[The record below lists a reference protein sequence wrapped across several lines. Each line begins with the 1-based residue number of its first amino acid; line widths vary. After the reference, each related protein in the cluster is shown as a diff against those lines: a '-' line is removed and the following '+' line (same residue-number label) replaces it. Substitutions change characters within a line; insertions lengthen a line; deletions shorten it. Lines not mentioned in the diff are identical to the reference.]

1 MSYDYVIVGGGPTG
15 MTIAWILSN
24 QKKKVLLIEKDEV
37 LGGCHKVLRVNGYF
51 TEHGPRIYSNS
62 FLMFIELLADMD
74 IAFTD
79 LFIPYKSKPTDIDD
93 KTIQINNKIN
103 LNLTFNEIMAL
114 LLAFLK
120 LIVNKD
126 YGRTISMKDFMKKNN
141 FSENSYDFIERLCLL
156 SDGATID
163 NYTLFQFLQYINKQ
177 FFYSLYQPKIPNDR
191 GLIKVWTEKL
201 LKNNVKILL
210 NSKVVKIDVQ
220 NNNVSKLIIN
230 ENGIEKEII
239 ANKYVL
245 TIPPKPFYNLISSN
259 PKTENIFGNNKKLQ
273 KWKVKNSYFDYITL
287 TFHYKNEVTLP
298 KLNGFPRTPW
308 GIGFVILSNFM
319 DFKTDEPSKTVISI
333 CISMLNVPNEE
344 GKTVNQCSKEEIIK
358 YVKEQLSFFPNPD
371 LIIISP
377 TIKKINDVWI
387 NEDTAYV
394 ITTEQRFIKSKGKLS
409 NLYYVGIHNGNSSY
423 YVTTIESAVQN
434 AIHYCIE
441 EIPELKYRYVFKNLM
456 EIRNLVIDAI
466 IIIICIF
473 LIIYIKKY
481 IKKE

>member
-51 TEHGPRIYSNS
+51 TEHGPRVYSNS
-62 FLMFIELLADMD
+62 FLMFIQILSDMN

-79 LFIPYKSKPTDIDD
+79 LFIPYKFKHVNIDN
-93 KTIQINNKIN
+93 KTILS
-103 LNLTFNEIMAL
+103 LNFNEIMAL
-114 LLAFLK
+114 LSAFIK

-126 YGRTISMKDFMKKNN
+126 YGKTVSIKDFMIENN
-141 FSENSYDFIERLCLL
+141 FSESSYDYIERLCLL
-156 SDGATID
+156 TDGATID
-163 NYTLFQFLQYINKQ
+163 NYTLFQFLQLVNQQ
-177 FFYSLYQPKIPNDR
+177 FFYSLFQPKLPNDK
-191 GLIKVWTEKL
+191 GLIKLWTNKL
-201 LKNNVKILL
+201 LENNVKILV
-210 NSKVVKIDVQ
+210 NSQVIKIDVE
-220 NNNVSKLIIN
+220 NNNVSKLIII
-230 ENGIEKEII
+230 ENGVQKEII
-239 ANKYVL
+239 GNKYVL
-245 TIPPKPFYNLISSN
+245 SIPPKPFYDLISSN
-259 PKTENIFGNNKKLQ
+259 PKTENNFGNNKEIQ

-287 TFHYKNEVTLP
+287 TFHYKNDVTLP

-319 DFKTDEPSKTVISI
+319 NFKTDEPSKTVISI
-333 CISMLNVPNEE
+333 CITMLNVPNEK
-344 GKTVNQCSKEEIIK
+344 GKTANQSSHEEIIK

-371 LIIISP
+371 LVIISP
-377 TIKKINDVWI
+377 TIKRGGNVWI

-394 ITTEQRFIKSKGKLS
+394 VTTEQRFIKPKGNIS

-423 YVTTIESAVQN
+423 NFTAIESAVQN

-441 EIPELKYRYVFKNLM
+441 EIPELKYRYIFKNLM
-456 EIRNLVIDAI
+456 EVRYLVIDAI
-466 IIIICIF
+466 IIILCIF
-473 LIIYIKKY
+473 IIIYIKKY

>member
-126 YGRTISMKDFMKKNN
+126 YGRTVSMKDFMKKNN

-210 NSKVVKIDVQ
+210 NSKVIKIDVQ

-259 PKTENIFGNNKKLQ
+259 PKTENIFGNNKELQ

-377 TIKKINDVWI
+377 NIKKINDVWI

-441 EIPELKYRYVFKNLM
+441 EIPELKYRYVFKDLM

>member
-24 QKKKVLLIEKDEV
+24 QNKKVLLIEKDEV

-51 TEHGPRIYSNS
+51 TEHGPRVYSNS
-62 FLMFIELLADMD
+62 FLMFIELLTDMD

-79 LFIPYKSKPTDIDD
+79 LFIPYYNFKHTNIDN
-93 KTIQINNKIN
+93 KTILS
-103 LNLTFNEIMAL
+103 LNFNEIMAL

-126 YGRTISMKDFMKKNN
+126 YGKTVSMKDFMKKNN
-141 FSENSYDFIERLCLL
+141 FSESSYDYIERLCLL
-156 SDGATID
+156 TDGATIED
-163 NYTLFQFLQYINKQ
+163 YTLFQFLQLVNQ
-177 FFYSLYQPKIPNDR
+177 QLFYSLYQPKIPNDR
-191 GLIKVWTEKL
+191 GLIKIWTKKL

-210 NSKVVKIDVQ
+210 NSKVVKIDVE
-220 NNNVSKLIIN
+220 NNIVSRLIIN
-230 ENGIEKEII
+230 ENGISKEIT

-245 TIPPKPFYNLISSN
+245 TIPPKPFYDLISSN
-259 PKTENIFGNNKKLQ
+259 PKTKNIFGNNKEIQ
-273 KWKVKNSYFDYITL
+273 KWKGKNSYFDYITL
-287 TFHYKNEVTLP
+287 TFHYKNEVILP

-308 GIGFVILSNFM
+308 GIGFVILSDFMNF
-319 DFKTDEPSKTVISI
+319 KIDEPSKTVISI
-333 CISMLNVPNEE
+333 CISMLNIPNEE
-344 GKTVNQCSKEEIIK
+344 GKTANQCSKEEIIK
-358 YVKEQLSFFPNPD
+358 YVKEQLSFFPTPD
-371 LIIISP
+371 LVIISP
-377 TIKKINDVWI
+377 TIKRSGDVWI

-394 ITTEQRFIKSKGKLS
+394 VTTDQRFIKPKGTLS

-423 YVTTIESAVQN
+423 NFTAIESAVQN

-441 EIPELKYRYVFKNLM
+441 EIPELKYRYVSQNLL
-456 EIRNLVIDAI
+456 EVRNLVIDAI

-473 LIIYIKKY
+473 LIINIKKY

>member
-51 TEHGPRIYSNS
+51 TEHGPRVYSNS
-62 FLMFIELLADMD
+62 FLMFIQILSDMN

-79 LFIPYKSKPTDIDD
+79 LFIPYKFKHVNIDN
-93 KTIQINNKIN
+93 KTILS
-103 LNLTFNEIMAL
+103 LNFNEIMAL
-114 LLAFLK
+114 LSAFIK

-126 YGRTISMKDFMKKNN
+126 YGKTVSIKDFMIENN
-141 FSENSYDFIERLCLL
+141 FSESSYDYIERLCLL
-156 SDGATID
+156 TDGATID
-163 NYTLFQFLQYINKQ
+163 NYTLFQFLQLVNQQ
-177 FFYSLYQPKIPNDR
+177 FFYSLFQPKLPNDK
-191 GLIKVWTEKL
+191 GLIKLWTNKL
-201 LKNNVKILL
+201 LENNVKILV
-210 NSKVVKIDVQ
+210 NSQVIKIDVE
-220 NNNVSKLIIN
+220 NNNVSKLIII
-230 ENGIEKEII
+230 ENGVQKEII
-239 ANKYVL
+239 GNKYVL
-245 TIPPKPFYNLISSN
+245 SIPPKPFYDLISSN
-259 PKTENIFGNNKKLQ
+259 PKTENNFGNNKEIQ

-287 TFHYKNEVTLP
+287 TFHYKNDVTLP

-319 DFKTDEPSKTVISI
+319 NFKTDEPSKTVISI
-333 CISMLNVPNEE
+333 CITMLNVPNEK
-344 GKTVNQCSKEEIIK
+344 GKTANQSSHEEIIK

-371 LIIISP
+371 LVIISP
-377 TIKKINDVWI
+377 TIKRGGNVWI

-394 ITTEQRFIKSKGKLS
+394 VTTEQHFIQPKGNIS

-423 YVTTIESAVQN
+423 NFTAIESAVQN

-441 EIPELKYRYVFKNLM
+441 EIPELKYRYIFKNLM
-456 EIRNLVIDAI
+456 EVRYLVIDAI
-466 IIIICIF
+466 IIILCIF
-473 LIIYIKKY
+473 IIIYIKKY

>member
-126 YGRTISMKDFMKKNN
+126 YGRTVSIKDFMKKNN

-210 NSKVVKIDVQ
+210 NSKVIKIDVQ

-259 PKTENIFGNNKKLQ
+259 PKTKNIFGNNKELQ

>member
-15 MTIAWILSN
+15 MTIAWILSK

-51 TEHGPRIYSNS
+51 TEHGPRVYSNS
-62 FLMFIELLADMD
+62 FLMFIEILADMD

-79 LFIPYKSKPTDIDD
+79 LFIPYYNFKHTNIDN
-93 KTIQINNKIN
+93 KTILS
-103 LNLTFNEIMAL
+103 LNFNEIMAL

-126 YGRTISMKDFMKKNN
+126 YGKTVSMKDFMKKNN
-141 FSENSYDFIERLCLL
+141 FSESSYDYIERLCLL
-156 SDGATID
+156 TDGATIED
-163 NYTLFQFLQYINKQ
+163 YTLFQFLQLVNQ
-177 FFYSLYQPKIPNDR
+177 QLFYSLYQPKIPNDR
-191 GLIKVWTEKL
+191 GLIKIWTKKL

-210 NSKVVKIDVQ
+210 NSKVVKIDVE
-220 NNNVSKLIIN
+220 NNIVSRLIIN

-245 TIPPKPFYNLISSN
+245 TIPPKPFYDLISSN
-259 PKTENIFGNNKKLQ
+259 PKTKNIFGNNKEIQ
-273 KWKVKNSYFDYITL
+273 KWKGKNSYFDYITL
-287 TFHYKNEVTLP
+287 TFHYKNEVILP
-298 KLNGFPRTPW
+298 KLNGFPRTSW
-308 GIGFVILSNFM
+308 GIGFVILSDFMNF
-319 DFKTDEPSKTVISI
+319 KIDEPSKTVISI
-333 CISMLNVPNEE
+333 CISMLNIPNEE
-344 GKTVNQCSKEEIIK
+344 GKTANQCSKEEIIK

-371 LIIISP
+371 LVIISP
-377 TIKKINDVWI
+377 TIKRSGDVWI

-394 ITTEQRFIKSKGKLS
+394 VTTEQRFIKPKGTLS

-423 YVTTIESAVQN
+423 NFTAIESAVQN

-441 EIPELKYRYVFKNLM
+441 EIPELKYRYVSQNLM
-456 EIRNLVIDAI
+456 EVRNLVIDAI

-473 LIIYIKKY
+473 LIINIKKY

>member
-1 MSYDYVIVGGGPTG
+1 MSYDYAIVGGGPTG

-24 QKKKVLLIEKDEV
+24 QKKKVILIEKDEV

-51 TEHGPRIYSNS
+51 TEHGPRVYSNS
-62 FLMFIELLADMD
+62 FLMFIQILSDMN

-79 LFIPYKSKPTDIDD
+79 LFIPYNFKHTNIDN
-93 KTIQINNKIN
+93 KTILS
-103 LNLTFNEIMAL
+103 LNFNEIMAL
-114 LLAFLK
+114 LSAFLK

-126 YGRTISMKDFMKKNN
+126 YGKTISIKDFMKKNN
-141 FSENSYDFIERLCLL
+141 FSESSYDYIERLCLL
-156 SDGATID
+156 TDGATIED
-163 NYTLFQFLQYINKQ
+163 YTLFQFLQLVNQQ
-177 FFYSLYQPKIPNDR
+177 FFYSLFQPKLPNDK
-191 GLIKVWTEKL
+191 GLIKIWTNKL
-201 LKNNVKILL
+201 LENNVKILL
-210 NSKVVKIDVQ
+210 NSQVIKIDVE
-220 NNNVSKLIIN
+220 NNNVSKLIII
-230 ENGIEKEII
+230 ENGVQKEII

-245 TIPPKPFYNLISSN
+245 SVPPKPFYDLISSN
-259 PKTENIFGNNKKLQ
+259 PKTEDNFGNNKEIQ
-273 KWKVKNSYFDYITL
+273 KWKAKNSYFDYITL

-319 DFKTDEPSKTVISI
+319 NFKIDEPSKTVISI
-333 CISMLNVPNEE
+333 CITMLNVPNEQ
-344 GKTVNQCSKEEIIK
+344 GKTANQCSHEQIIK

-371 LIIISP
+371 LVIISP
-377 TIKKINDVWI
+377 TIKRSGDVWI

-394 ITTEQRFIKSKGKLS
+394 VTTKQHFIQPKGKIS

-423 YVTTIESAVQN
+423 NFTAIESAVQN

-441 EIPELKYRYVFKNLM
+441 EMPELKYRYISKNLM
-456 EIRNLVIDAI
+456 EVRYLVIDAI
-466 IIIICIF
+466 IIILCIF

>member
-51 TEHGPRIYSNS
+51 TEHGPRVYSNS
-62 FLMFIELLADMD
+62 FLMFIEILSDMN

-79 LFIPYKSKPTDIDD
+79 LFIPYNFKHVNIDN
-93 KTIQINNKIN
+93 KTILS
-103 LNLTFNEIMAL
+103 LNFNEIMAL
-114 LLAFLK
+114 LSAFIK

-126 YGRTISMKDFMKKNN
+126 YGKTVSIKDFMIENN
-141 FSENSYDFIERLCLL
+141 FSESSYDYIERLCLL
-156 SDGATID
+156 TDGATIED
-163 NYTLFQFLQYINKQ
+163 YTLFQFLQLVNQQ
-177 FFYSLYQPKIPNDR
+177 FFYSLFQPKLPNDK
-191 GLIKVWTEKL
+191 GLIKLWTNKL
-201 LKNNVKILL
+201 LENNVKILL
-210 NSKVVKIDVQ
+210 NSQVIKIDVE
-220 NNNVSKLIIN
+220 NNNVSKLIII
-230 ENGIEKEII
+230 ENGIQKEII
-239 ANKYVL
+239 GNKYVL
-245 TIPPKPFYNLISSN
+245 SIPPKPFYDLISSN
-259 PKTENIFGNNKKLQ
+259 PKTENNFGNNKEIQ
-273 KWKVKNSYFDYITL
+273 QWKVKNSYFDYITL

-319 DFKTDEPSKTVISI
+319 NFKTDEPSKTVISI
-333 CISMLNVPNEE
+333 CITMLNFPNEQ
-344 GKTVNQCSKEEIIK
+344 GKTANQSSHEEIIK

-371 LIIISP
+371 LVIISP
-377 TIKKINDVWI
+377 TIKRSSNVWI

-394 ITTEQRFIKSKGKLS
+394 VTTEQRFIKPKGNIS

-423 YVTTIESAVQN
+423 NFTAIESAVQN

-441 EIPELKYRYVFKNLM
+441 EIPELKYQYIFKNLM
-456 EIRNLVIDAI
+456 EVRYLVIDAI
-466 IIIICIF
+466 IIILCIF
-473 LIIYIKKY
+473 IIIYIKKY

>member
-51 TEHGPRIYSNS
+51 TEHGPRVYSNS
-62 FLMFIELLADMD
+62 FLMFIEILSDMN

-79 LFIPYKSKPTDIDD
+79 LFIPYKFKHVNIDN
-93 KTIQINNKIN
+93 KTILS
-103 LNLTFNEIMAL
+103 LNFNEIMAL
-114 LLAFLK
+114 LSAFIK

-126 YGRTISMKDFMKKNN
+126 YGKTVSIKDFMIENN
-141 FSENSYDFIERLCLL
+141 FSESSYDYIERLCLL
-156 SDGATID
+156 TDGATID
-163 NYTLFQFLQYINKQ
+163 NYTLFQFLQLVNQQ
-177 FFYSLYQPKIPNDR
+177 FFYSLFQPKLPNDK
-191 GLIKVWTEKL
+191 GLIKLWTNKL
-201 LKNNVKILL
+201 LENNVKILV
-210 NSKVVKIDVQ
+210 NSQVIKIDVE
-220 NNNVSKLIIN
+220 NNNVSKLIII
-230 ENGIEKEII
+230 ENGVQKEII
-239 ANKYVL
+239 GNKYVL
-245 TIPPKPFYNLISSN
+245 SIPPKPFYDLISSN
-259 PKTENIFGNNKKLQ
+259 PKTKNNFGNNKEIQ

-287 TFHYKNEVTLP
+287 TFHYKNDVTLP

-319 DFKTDEPSKTVISI
+319 NFKTDEPSKTVISI
-333 CISMLNVPNEE
+333 CITMLNVPNEK
-344 GKTVNQCSKEEIIK
+344 GKTANQSSHEEIIK

-371 LIIISP
+371 LVIISP
-377 TIKKINDVWI
+377 TIKRGGNVWI

-394 ITTEQRFIKSKGKLS
+394 VTTEQHFIQPKGNIS

-423 YVTTIESAVQN
+423 NFTAIESAVQN

-441 EIPELKYRYVFKNLM
+441 EIPELKYRYIFKNLM
-456 EIRNLVIDAI
+456 EVRYLVIDAI
-466 IIIICIF
+466 IIILCIF
-473 LIIYIKKY
+473 IIIYIKKY

>member
-126 YGRTISMKDFMKKNN
+126 YGRTVSMKDFMKKNN

-210 NSKVVKIDVQ
+210 NSKVIKIDVQ

-259 PKTENIFGNNKKLQ
+259 PKTENIFGNNKELQ

-394 ITTEQRFIKSKGKLS
+394 ITTEQRFIKSKDKLS

>member
-24 QKKKVLLIEKDEV
+24 QKKKILLIEKDEV

-79 LFIPYKSKPTDIDD
+79 LFIPYKSKPTDIDN

-126 YGRTISMKDFMKKNN
+126 YGRTVSMKDFMKKNN

-191 GLIKVWTEKL
+191 GLIKIWTEKL

-210 NSKVVKIDVQ
+210 NSKVIKIDVE
-220 NNNVSKLIIN
+220 NNNVSRLIIN

-259 PKTENIFGNNKKLQ
+259 PKTENIFGNNKKIQ

-287 TFHYKNEVTLP
+287 TFHYKNEVKLP

-377 TIKKINDVWI
+377 TIKRINDVWI

-394 ITTEQRFIKSKGKLS
+394 ITTEQRFIKPKGKLS

-441 EIPELKYRYVFKNLM
+441 EIPELKYRYVSQNLM
-456 EIRNLVIDAI
+456 EIRNLVIYAI
-466 IIIICIF
+466 IIIVCIF

>member
-24 QKKKVLLIEKDEV
+24 QKKKVLLIEKDNV

-51 TEHGPRIYSNS
+51 TEHGPRVYSNS
-62 FLMFIELLADMD
+62 FLMFIELLSDMN

-79 LFIPYKSKPTDIDD
+79 LFIPYNFKHTHIDN
-93 KTIQINNKIN
+93 KTILS
-103 LNLTFNEIMAL
+103 LNFNEIMAL
-114 LLAFLK
+114 LSAFLK

-126 YGRTISMKDFMKKNN
+126 YGRTISIKDFMKKNN
-141 FSENSYDFIERLCLL
+141 FSESSYDYIERLCLL
-156 SDGATID
+156 TDGATIED
-163 NYTLFQFLQYINKQ
+163 YTLFQFLQLVNQ
-177 FFYSLYQPKIPNDR
+177 QLFYSLFQPKLPNDK
-191 GLIKVWTEKL
+191 GLIKIWTDKL
-201 LKNNVKILL
+201 LENNVKILL
-210 NSKVVKIDVQ
+210 NSQVIKIDLE
-220 NNNVSKLIIN
+220 NDNVSKLIIL
-230 ENGIEKEII
+230 ENGVQKKII

-245 TIPPKPFYNLISSN
+245 TIPPKPFYDLISSN
-259 PKTENIFGNNKKLQ
+259 PKTENIFGNNKEIQ
-273 KWKVKNSYFDYITL
+273 KWKGKNSYFDYITL

-308 GIGFVILSNFM
+308 GIGFVILSDFMNF
-319 DFKTDEPSKTVISI
+319 KIDEPSKTVISI
-333 CISMLNVPNEE
+333 CITMLNVPNEQ
-344 GKTVNQCSKEEIIK
+344 GKTANQCSQEEIIK

-371 LIIISP
+371 LVIISP
-377 TIKKINDVWI
+377 TIKRSGDVWI

-394 ITTEQRFIKSKGKLS
+394 VTTDQRFIKPKGKLS

-423 YVTTIESAVQN
+423 NFTAIESAVQN

-441 EIPELKYRYVFKNLM
+441 EMPELKYRYISKNLM
-456 EIRNLVIDAI
+456 EVRYLVIDAI
-466 IIIICIF
+466 IIILCIF

>member
-51 TEHGPRIYSNS
+51 TEHGPRVYSNS
-62 FLMFIELLADMD
+62 FLMFIEILADMD

-79 LFIPYKSKPTDIDD
+79 LFIPYKYKSKLINIDN
-93 KTIQINNKIN
+93 KTILS
-103 LNLTFNEIMAL
+103 LNFNEIMAL

-126 YGRTISMKDFMKKNN
+126 YGRTVSMKDFMKKNN
-141 FSENSYDFIERLCLL
+141 FSESSYDFIERLCLL
-156 SDGATID
+156 TDGATID
-163 NYTLFQFLQYINKQ
+163 NYTLFQFLQLVNQ
-177 FFYSLYQPKIPNDR
+177 QLFYSLYQPKIPNDR
-191 GLIKVWTEKL
+191 GLIKVWTKKL

-210 NSKVVKIDVQ
+210 NSKVVKIDIE
-220 NNNVSKLIIN
+220 NNNVSRLIIN

-259 PKTENIFGNNKKLQ
+259 SKTENIFGNNKEIQ
-273 KWKVKNSYFDYITL
+273 KWKGKNSYFDYITL
-287 TFHYKNEVTLP
+287 TFHYKNEVKLP
-298 KLNGFPRTPW
+298 IINGFSRTPW

-319 DFKTDEPSKTVISI
+319 DFKIDEPSKTVVSI
-333 CISMLNVPNEE
+333 LISMLNIPNEE
-344 GKTVNQCSKEEIIK
+344 GKTANQSSKEEIIK
-358 YVKEQLSFFPNPD
+358 YVKKQLSFFPNPD
-371 LIIISP
+371 LVIISP
-377 TIKKINDVWI
+377 TIKRSGDVWI
-387 NEDTAYV
+387 NDDTAYV
-394 ITTEQRFIKSKGKLS
+394 VTTEQRFIKPKGKLS

-423 YVTTIESAVQN
+423 NFTAIESAVQN

-441 EIPELKYRYVFKNLM
+441 EIPELKYRYVSQNLM
-456 EIRNLVIDAI
+456 EVRNLVIDAI
-466 IIIICIF
+466 IIILCIF

>member
-126 YGRTISMKDFMKKNN
+126 YGRTVSMKDFMKKNN

-210 NSKVVKIDVQ
+210 NSKVIKIDVQ

-259 PKTENIFGNNKKLQ
+259 PKTENIFGNNKELQ

>member
-1 MSYDYVIVGGGPTG
+1 
-15 MTIAWILSN
+15 
-24 QKKKVLLIEKDEV
+24 
-37 LGGCHKVLRVNGYF
+37 
-51 TEHGPRIYSNS
+51 
-62 FLMFIELLADMD
+62 
-74 IAFTD
+74 
-79 LFIPYKSKPTDIDD
+79 
-93 KTIQINNKIN
+93 
-103 LNLTFNEIMAL
+103 
-114 LLAFLK
+114 
-120 LIVNKD
+120 
-126 YGRTISMKDFMKKNN
+126 
-141 FSENSYDFIERLCLL
+141 
-156 SDGATID
+156 
-163 NYTLFQFLQYINKQ
+163 
-177 FFYSLYQPKIPNDR
+177 
-191 GLIKVWTEKL
+191 
-201 LKNNVKILL
+201 
-210 NSKVVKIDVQ
+210 
-220 NNNVSKLIIN
+220 
-230 ENGIEKEII
+230 
-239 ANKYVL
+239 
-245 TIPPKPFYNLISSN
+245 
-259 PKTENIFGNNKKLQ
+259 
-273 KWKVKNSYFDYITL
+273 
-287 TFHYKNEVTLP
+287 
-298 KLNGFPRTPW
+298 
-308 GIGFVILSNFM
+308 M

-394 ITTEQRFIKSKGKLS
+394 ITTEQRFIKSKDKLS

>member
-51 TEHGPRIYSNS
+51 TEHGPRVYSNS
-62 FLMFIELLADMD
+62 FLMFIEILSDMN

-79 LFIPYKSKPTDIDD
+79 LFIPYNFKHVNIDN
-93 KTIQINNKIN
+93 KTILS
-103 LNLTFNEIMAL
+103 LNFNEIMAL
-114 LLAFLK
+114 LSAFIK

-126 YGRTISMKDFMKKNN
+126 YGKTISIKDFMIENN
-141 FSENSYDFIERLCLL
+141 FSESSYDYIERLCLL
-156 SDGATID
+156 TDGATID
-163 NYTLFQFLQYINKQ
+163 NYTLFQFLQLANQ
-177 FFYSLYQPKIPNDR
+177 QLFYSLFQPKLPNDK
-191 GLIKVWTEKL
+191 GLIKLWTNKL
-201 LKNNVKILL
+201 LENNVKILV
-210 NSKVVKIDVQ
+210 NSQVIKIDVE
-220 NNNVSKLIIN
+220 NNNVSKLIII
-230 ENGIEKEII
+230 ENGVQKEII
-239 ANKYVL
+239 GNKYVL
-245 TIPPKPFYNLISSN
+245 SIPPKPFYDLISSN
-259 PKTENIFGNNKKLQ
+259 PKTENNFGNNKEIQ

-441 EIPELKYRYVFKNLM
+441 EIPELKYRYVFKDLM
-456 EIRNLVIDAI
+456 EIRNLVIDTI

>member
-74 IAFTD
+74 LAFTD
-79 LFIPYKSKPTDIDD
+79 LFIPYKSKPTDIDN
-93 KTIQINNKIN
+93 KTIKINNKIN
-103 LNLTFNEIMAL
+103 LNLTFSEIMAL

-126 YGRTISMKDFMKKNN
+126 YGRTVSMKDFMKKNN

-191 GLIKVWTEKL
+191 GLIKIWTEKL

-210 NSKVVKIDVQ
+210 NSKVVKIDVE
-220 NNNVSKLIIN
+220 NNNVSRLIIN

-245 TIPPKPFYNLISSN
+245 TTPPKPFYNLISSN
-259 PKTENIFGNNKKLQ
+259 PKTENIFGNNKELQ

-333 CISMLNVPNEE
+333 CISMLNIPNEE
-344 GKTVNQCSKEEIIK
+344 GKTVNQCTKEEIIK

-441 EIPELKYRYVFKNLM
+441 EIPELKYRYVFKDLM
-456 EIRNLVIDAI
+456 EIRNLVIYAI
-466 IIIICIF
+466 IIIVCIF

>member
-74 IAFTD
+74 LAFTD
-79 LFIPYKSKPTDIDD
+79 LFIPYKSKPTDIDN

-126 YGRTISMKDFMKKNN
+126 YGRTVSMKDFMKKNN

-191 GLIKVWTEKL
+191 GLIKIWTEKL
-201 LKNNVKILL
+201 LENNVKILL
-210 NSKVVKIDVQ
+210 NSKVIKIDVE
-220 NNNVSKLIIN
+220 NNNVSRLIIN

-259 PKTENIFGNNKKLQ
+259 PKTENIFGNNKKIQ

-287 TFHYKNEVTLP
+287 TFHYKNEVKLP

-377 TIKKINDVWI
+377 TIKRINDVWI

-394 ITTEQRFIKSKGKLS
+394 ITTEQRFIKPKGKLS

-441 EIPELKYRYVFKNLM
+441 EIPELKYRYVFKDLM
-456 EIRNLVIDAI
+456 EIRNLVIDTI

>member
-74 IAFTD
+74 LAFTD
-79 LFIPYKSKPTDIDD
+79 LFIPYKSKPTDIDN

-126 YGRTISMKDFMKKNN
+126 YGRTVSMKDFMKKNN

-191 GLIKVWTEKL
+191 GLIKIWTEKL
-201 LKNNVKILL
+201 LENNVKILL
-210 NSKVVKIDVQ
+210 NSKVIKIDVE
-220 NNNVSKLIIN
+220 NNNVSRLIIN

-259 PKTENIFGNNKKLQ
+259 PKTENIFGNNKKIQ

-287 TFHYKNEVTLP
+287 TFHYKNEVKLP

-441 EIPELKYRYVFKNLM
+441 EIPELKYRYVFKDLM

>member
-51 TEHGPRIYSNS
+51 TEHGPRVYSNS

-79 LFIPYKSKPTDIDD
+79 LFISFKYNTPH
-93 KTIQINNKIN
+93 INNKK
-103 LNLTFNEIMAL
+103 LNLTFNEIIAL

-126 YGRTISMKDFMKKNN
+126 YGRTVSMKDFMKKNN

-191 GLIKVWTEKL
+191 GLIKIWTEKL

-210 NSKVVKIDVQ
+210 NSKVVKIDVE

-308 GIGFVILSNFM
+308 GIGFIIISNIM
-319 DFKTDEPSKTVISI
+319 DFKTDEPSKTVVSI
-333 CISMLNVPNEE
+333 CISMLNNPNEE
-344 GKTVNQCSKEEIIK
+344 GKTVNQSSKEEIIK

-371 LIIISP
+371 LVIISP
-377 TIKKINDVWI
+377 TVKRINDKWI
-387 NEDTAYV
+387 NYDTAYV
-394 ITTEQRFIKSKGKLS
+394 VTTKQQFIKPKGKLS

-423 YVTTIESAVQN
+423 NFTAIESAVQN

-441 EIPELKYRYVFKNLM
+441 EIPELKYRYVFKDLM
-456 EIRNLVIDAI
+456 EVRNLVIDAI

-473 LIIYIKKY
+473 LIINIKKY
-481 IKKE
+481 IKKT

>member
-51 TEHGPRIYSNS
+51 TEHGPRVYSNS

-79 LFIPYKSKPTDIDD
+79 LFISFKYSN
-93 KTIQINNKIN
+93 IQHINNKK
-103 LNLTFNEIMAL
+103 LNLTFNEIIAL

-126 YGRTISMKDFMKKNN
+126 YGRTVSMKDFMKKNN
-141 FSENSYDFIERLCLL
+141 FSESSYDFIKRLLL
-156 SDGATID
+156 LTDGGSIQ
-163 NYTLFQFLQYINKQ
+163 NYTLFQFLQLINQ
-177 FFYSLYQPKIPNDR
+177 QLFYSLYQPKIPNDR
-191 GLIKVWTEKL
+191 GLIKIWTEKL
-201 LKNNVKILL
+201 LENNVKILL
-210 NSKVVKIDVQ
+210 NSKVVKIDIE
-220 NNNVSKLIIN
+220 NNNVSRLIIN

-259 PKTENIFGNNKKLQ
+259 PKTENIFGNNKEIQ

-287 TFHYKNEVTLP
+287 TFHYKNEV
-298 KLNGFPRTPW
+298 KLELGYGFSRSPW
-308 GIGFVILSNFM
+308 GIGFIIISNIM
-319 DFKTDEPSKTVISI
+319 DFKTNEPSKTVVSI
-333 CISMLNVPNEE
+333 CISMLNNPNEE

-371 LIIISP
+371 LVIISP
-377 TIKKINDVWI
+377 TIKRINDKWI
-387 NEDTAYV
+387 NYDTAYV
-394 ITTEQRFIKSKGKLS
+394 VTTEQRFIKPKGTLS

-423 YVTTIESAVQN
+423 NFTAIESAVQN

-441 EIPELKYRYVFKNLM
+441 EIPELKYRYVSQNLL
-456 EIRNLVIDAI
+456 EVRNLVIDAI
-466 IIIICIF
+466 IIILCIF
-473 LIIYIKKY
+473 LIINIKKY

>member
-51 TEHGPRIYSNS
+51 TEHGPRVYSNS
-62 FLMFIELLADMD
+62 FLMFIEILSDMN

-79 LFIPYKSKPTDIDD
+79 LFIPYNFKHVNIDN
-93 KTIQINNKIN
+93 KTILS
-103 LNLTFNEIMAL
+103 LNFNEIMAL
-114 LLAFLK
+114 LSAFIK

-126 YGRTISMKDFMKKNN
+126 YGKTVSIKDFMIENN
-141 FSENSYDFIERLCLL
+141 FSESSYDYIERLCLL
-156 SDGATID
+156 TDGATIED
-163 NYTLFQFLQYINKQ
+163 YTLFQFLQLVNQQ
-177 FFYSLYQPKIPNDR
+177 FFYSLFQPKLPNDK
-191 GLIKVWTEKL
+191 GLIKLWTNKL
-201 LKNNVKILL
+201 LENNVKILL
-210 NSKVVKIDVQ
+210 NSQVIKIDVE
-220 NNNVSKLIIN
+220 NNNVSKLIII
-230 ENGIEKEII
+230 ENGIQKEII
-239 ANKYVL
+239 GNKYVL
-245 TIPPKPFYNLISSN
+245 SIPPKPFYDLISSN
-259 PKTENIFGNNKKLQ
+259 PKTENNFGNNKEIQ

-287 TFHYKNEVTLP
+287 TFHYKNDVTLP

-319 DFKTDEPSKTVISI
+319 NFKTDEPSKTVISI
-333 CISMLNVPNEE
+333 CITMLNVPNEQ
-344 GKTVNQCSKEEIIK
+344 GKTANQSSHEEIIK

-371 LIIISP
+371 LVIISP
-377 TIKKINDVWI
+377 TIKRSGNVWI

-394 ITTEQRFIKSKGKLS
+394 VTTEQRFIKPKGNIS

-423 YVTTIESAVQN
+423 NFTAIESAVQN

-441 EIPELKYRYVFKNLM
+441 EIPELKYQYIFKNLM
-456 EIRNLVIDAI
+456 EVRYLVIDAI
-466 IIIICIF
+466 IIILCIF
-473 LIIYIKKY
+473 IIIYIKKY

>member
-51 TEHGPRIYSNS
+51 TEHGPRVYSNS
-62 FLMFIELLADMD
+62 FLMFIEILSDMN

-79 LFIPYKSKPTDIDD
+79 LFIPYKFKHVNIDN
-93 KTIQINNKIN
+93 KTILS
-103 LNLTFNEIMAL
+103 LNFNEIMAL
-114 LLAFLK
+114 LSAFIK

-126 YGRTISMKDFMKKNN
+126 YGKTVSIKDFMIENN
-141 FSENSYDFIERLCLL
+141 FSESSYDYIERLCLL
-156 SDGATID
+156 TDGATIED
-163 NYTLFQFLQYINKQ
+163 YTLFQFLQLVNQQ
-177 FFYSLYQPKIPNDR
+177 FFYSLFQPKLPNDK
-191 GLIKVWTEKL
+191 GLIKLWTNKL
-201 LKNNVKILL
+201 LENNVKILL
-210 NSKVVKIDVQ
+210 NSQVIKIDVE
-220 NNNVSKLIIN
+220 NNNVSKLIII
-230 ENGIEKEII
+230 ENGIQKEII
-239 ANKYVL
+239 GNKYVL
-245 TIPPKPFYNLISSN
+245 SIPPKPFYDLISSN
-259 PKTENIFGNNKKLQ
+259 PKTENNFGNNKEIQ
-273 KWKVKNSYFDYITL
+273 QWKVKNSYFDYITL

-319 DFKTDEPSKTVISI
+319 NFKTDEPSKTVISI
-333 CISMLNVPNEE
+333 CITMLNVPNEE
-344 GKTVNQCSKEEIIK
+344 GKTANQSSHEEIIK

-371 LIIISP
+371 LVIISP
-377 TIKKINDVWI
+377 TIKRSGNVWI

-394 ITTEQRFIKSKGKLS
+394 VTTEQRFIKPKGNIS

-423 YVTTIESAVQN
+423 NFTAIESAVQN

-441 EIPELKYRYVFKNLM
+441 EIPELKYRYIFKNLM
-456 EIRNLVIDAI
+456 EVRYLVIDAI
-466 IIIICIF
+466 IIILCIF
-473 LIIYIKKY
+473 IIIYIKKY